1 MTPNGDIFF
10 TQVKD
15 RAARRRRRELPL
27 VEQFRGEVPPVVTE
41 PELEPETRIAEIEG
55 LLAEPMPQQE
65 RTPLEL
71 ELEELRPEVIPE
83 IARPIPAEEDLSE
96 LFRRVYPDF
105 DFGTETG
112 QVVLSTMMQW
122 AEESPEA
129 FLEDIWVKGR
139 TEDTEALLRAFG
151 AQEEVIEEIF
161 APPPIPEPLAIPH
174 DGLKFTLEVEEP
186 VEPYIR
192 EVEVDGV
199 TVRRLSETAPV
210 RKLAILRPDYTIE
223 VEDTVIGTYNP
234 ETGEIKRD
242 DPTTI
247 ELAKQNLDEAWKQY
261 IRGEF
266 KWGEFGD
273 LALGT
278 LGVGGAYIEKHVG
291 RPWETAVLEARSRF
305 QQTTGLGTEMDEVA
319 LQRLREVRR
328 QYGWAGALTAEEVSD
343 IWHDY
348 VEDTTGPASVAL
360 NVVEWLNPAY
370 IVPIGGTIGLFA
382 RFTTKIP
389 LLGKVMKWTA
399 SGVQY
404 VERGITYPVAK
415 PVEAGIRFG
424 AKGAEA
430 VGKRIGTALG
440 DRLIKQ
446 TDNLILTIPETER
459 LLDGVLVDN
468 WIKRAITTVA
478 KIPPVK
484 VGIEKALGWRILV
497 RRNSQVIED
506 VVGRGGVVNAEI
518 TRMGTN
524 AKAIK
529 YWELQEVSRNPT
541 KLFGFNKN
549 AYSPK
554 MANRLLP
561 EFAAEKEFA
570 GTLEHVFTKPEMYSW
585 SGMEKGLEYV
595 SKVHEINTEMLN
607 LLKLE
612 GVAPKNL
619 AEDWWIHRVVE
630 GKFSP
635 EGELIKLRGRPGVR
649 ARGRI
654 GVTPSYEMHR
664 KAPTMA
670 EGMAWGIQYARDPTV
685 AVTTYIEEA
694 FKKIADQRFIKY
706 IEQFGGITPTA
717 RLAERFP
724 ELVER
729 AALTQKELA
738 DAAYFSSV
746 INRAIRGEKLTTQT
760 LNAIERKF
768 PELGGRFKALSQEPI
783 RAEAQVREILAQ
795 NQKTI
800 RQLQTRLD
808 KAEAVDIE
816 AIKASA
822 REEAVRIGIP
832 DDQKLTE
839 AFRLMEIE
847 DRLAFRST
855 MESQLDD
862 AGRMITQYDEQI
874 AGMKEFLAVD
884 PVATARFTI
893 AGKKVD
899 LPHFI
904 SLREQTFPEYF
915 TVKEAQAL
923 FPKHSFAKYTQKGLK
938 TYNKVPR
945 DEALDDLTKR
955 FGMTPDEIAERVMRI
970 RVGRADIKDIEFII
984 NAVDNRYKGIDRML
998 KVLDNVDADVKF
1010 IPKAPEGM
1018 PEAGLQQD
1026 FYGYQHPKFPK
1037 GKGEITQVSMDDYQ
1051 KLVKA
1056 RKDAGL
1062 PPPDVGVK
1070 PKIDGIKGFEAET
1083 TIEKVSVEIPVVKP
1097 VAAIEAELK
1106 ALRTEVKA
1114 ITEARKAP
1122 FWKAKSEKALQME
1135 KVRQPEIGEGYIM
1148 QPFAGG
1154 KIYDQEF
1161 VDAFNKFFGHK
1172 GGLTALNVTSDVAG
1186 ILRITKA
1193 ALDFSMPAIQ
1203 GLPSWGLAH
1212 SYLLIDPPT
1221 GARLLG
1227 AWYKTF
1233 VQSTAAFFRP
1243 EVLAAAI
1250 KKIQPSAMERVS
1262 FGGSARAV
1270 DYFQVLWTKK
1280 GLAGAFQKTAGKIP
1294 FKPYDRAEIAFF
1306 GAGELVRDRFWKIL
1320 GAKAIRNGKEF
1331 ELARFLDRFTGI
1343 TDSAT
1348 LGVPMT
1354 VRQLEQTFVWFAPNY
1369 TRACLTVLSDL
1380 FRGGYTGAMAR
1391 EALGGMI
1398 AAGSAMYSGIQYAI
1412 ATTEGL
1418 DNEQAWKR
1426 VLEGFGVKTDPITGE
1441 VTWQPTGTFMT
1452 LKIGNYY
1459 MGFGGFWYG
1468 LLRLSGN
1475 IMATIDEVGERE
1487 VIDLVRIMKNGSFNK
1502 KDNPFIYWWY
1512 SRSSP
1517 FFGTGFE
1524 LADGKDFLGYPIEGT
1539 EDYLKYIAT
1548 RFEPIWME
1556 QGLNW
1561 LVPGMARDHEI
1572 PEDLAR
1578 AAIVPAE
1585 LFGLRTFP
1593 ESQWTIFY
1601 DKANELIKHIPA
1613 EELDPKQVD
1622 AWKAG
1627 ELTWK
1632 QLTDIQRINLLS
1644 RYPELEDLYGQSQS
1658 DSAVRGSENWKQWQG
1673 RIEEEKTS
1681 YYIRGDGL
1689 VDRLITGDLDT
1700 REFREMWSE
1709 AGQNYGIALDTME
1722 KEPAYEEIY
1731 GYFDKKE
1738 AKGEKY
1744 GFYDNLAL
1752 GEYIEIVFADYLDSK
1767 GDIDWDEKDRQ
1778 TDAFIEKWGE
1788 DTYQRIRQMYAD
1800 KKRLEGLHPTLI
1812 RMADDKDKLSRDYWR
1827 LPYKPINEMDEAD
1840 ELEGNIPAEYY
1851 ALWQQYQALETD
1863 KEREAFIET
1872 HPDFGRDWRE
1882 EFRLKNPEQDA
1893 MLALWGYG
1901 GKLQSREAYDLVTKW
1916 SRELGIPLEQ
1926 MGLGLPPPSL
1936 IDNYFDLNKIVS
1948 ETSGSSVE
1956 ARLFKLENPNYLAW
1970 GLEQGIW
1977 KDDLSDESIES
1988 LRLRFKHKD
1997 TFAEYELVE
2006 DREEQKKFRLSHPEF
2021 NDDRRRITMYGLEAD
2036 VALIEKYVEY
2046 GKIVDKYG
2054 GASAEARLFKIDNP
2068 DLHQFGQSEEV
2079 FGWDDLK
2086 DEKVEVLRINE
2097 QFRNE
2102 DAEYN
2107 SIQFVDAKK
2116 QAEVREDYLRKHSE
2130 YAVARRRRDA
2140 FNLDF
2145 PDNLVQSYVDYY
2157 ILPEKGYRRNRF
2169 LLENKNF
2176 YNAMLEKKELMPFAT
2191 DYKVP
2196 HVRYDEIYEKWAKLF
2211 DQYETVTGTASQRRD
2226 ARSAILRDNLGFAE
2240 DRLRRIAYGSFFP
2253 EKQIEKY
2260 VSYYSIIAR
2269 GKPEDVEDWYED
2281 DWFLMENPSFY
2292 ETAKTLLGWEGRDFS
2307 KVPTREVY
2315 DLYQIYR
2322 EIDDSKEQL
2331 NYRVKHRD
2339 LDEWGQ
2345 KVHGWKPAIAQVN
2358 LEFASK
2364 EDIINAITRLSDVSD
2379 EEKARIEG
2387 MSKEDILDAL
2397 SQTFKGKIQAFLN
2410 RGSLTKAEKEAVER
2424 MEESKERAKERK
2436 TIDELL
2442 AELERK
2448 LRRLKK

>member
-1 MTPNGDIFF
+1 MVTRLTALEPVLAGG
-10 TQVKD
+10 
-15 RAARRRRRELPL
+15 RRRRKPPI
-27 VEQFRGEVPPVVTE
+27 VPTLE
-41 PELEPETRIAEIEG
+41 PEEPKPETRIAEIEA
-55 LLAEPMPQQE
+55 LLAQGPMPQQE
-65 RTPLEL
+65 RIPLEL
-71 ELEELRPEVIPE
+71 ELAGLRPKITPELPVVEPPVEVPTITPLE
-83 IARPIPAEEDLSE
+83 TEEDLAE
-96 LFRRVYPDF
+96 LFRRVYPEF

-112 QVVLSTMMQW
+112 EVVLSTMMQW
-122 AEESPEA
+122 AEEDPNV
-129 FLEDIWVKGR
+129 FLEDIWAKGR
-139 TEDTEALLRAFG
+139 TADTEALLRAFG
-151 AQEEVIEEIF
+151 AEEEVIEEIF
-161 APPPIPEPLAIPH
+161 APLPPPEPLAIPH
-174 DGLKFTLEVEEP
+174 DGFKFILEVEEP

-192 EVEVDGV
+192 EVVEDGV
-199 TVRRLSETAPV
+199 TVRKLSETAPV
-210 RKLAILRPDYTIE
+210 RKLAILRPDYT
-223 VEDTVIGTYNP
+223 VELEGDVIGTYNP
-234 ETGEIKRD
+234 DTGEIKRD

-247 ELAKQNLDEAWKQY
+247 ALAKQNLDEAWKQFST
-261 IRGEF
+261 G
-266 KWGEFGD
+266 KLSWGEFGD

-278 LGVGGAYIEKHVG
+278 LGVGGAYIEKYVG
-291 RPWETAVLEARSRF
+291 RPWETAVLEARSRL
-305 QQTTGLGTEMDEVA
+305 QQALGLNSKQIDAEEIKEWALEKGIELSDADIEKAISEVQTPSE
-319 LQRLREVRR
+319 LDRITLERLKQVRQ

-360 NVVEWLNPAY
+360 NVVPWLNPAY

-389 LLGKVMKWTA
+389 LIGKVMKATA

-404 VERGITYPVAK
+404 VERGITYPIAK
-415 PVEAGIRFG
+415 PVEVGIKFG

-430 VGKRIGTALG
+430 VGKRIGTALAE
-440 DRLIKQ
+440 RLIKQ
-446 TDNLILTIPETER
+446 TDNLILTVPETER

-468 WIKRAITTVA
+468 WMKRAITTVA

-497 RRNSQVIED
+497 RRESQVIED
-506 VVGRGGVVNAEI
+506 IVGRGGVVNSEI
-518 TRMGTN
+518 IRMGTN

-541 KLFGFNKN
+541 KLFGFNKS
-549 AYSPK
+549 AYSSK
-554 MANRLLP
+554 MADRLLP
-561 EFAAEKEFA
+561 EFVAEKEFA
-570 GTLEHVFTKPEMYSW
+570 GTLEHVFTKPEMYRW
-585 SGMEKGLEYV
+585 GGMEKGLEYV
-595 SKVHEINTEMLN
+595 TKVHEINTEMLN

-649 ARGRI
+649 GKGRI

-706 IEQFGGITPTA
+706 IEQFGGITPAA

-724 ELVER
+724 ELIER
-729 AALTQKELA
+729 AALAQKELA
-738 DAAYFSSV
+738 DAAYFGSAV
-746 INRAIRGEKLTTQT
+746 NRAIRGEKLPEQT
-760 LNAIERKF
+760 LRAIERRF
-768 PELGGRFKALSQEPI
+768 PELGGRLREAVTGQPMKPIDRATQVAGTGAKDGFGFPQQLPASSEQLWNYMTAPERVIWARQAGLAGKTGSKVWKSLSKTEQDSLLL
-783 RAEAQVREILAQ
+783 VRE
-795 NQKTI
+795 
-800 RQLQTRLD
+800 
-808 KAEAVDIE
+808 
-816 AIKASA
+816 
-822 REEAVRIGIP
+822 
-832 DDQKLTE
+832 
-839 AFRLMEIE
+839 
-847 DRLAFRST
+847 
-855 MESQLDD
+855 
-862 AGRMITQYDEQI
+862 
-874 AGMKEFLAVD
+874 
-884 PVATARFTI
+884 
-893 AGKKVD
+893 
-899 LPHFI
+899 
-904 SLREQTFPEYF
+904 
-915 TVKEAQAL
+915 
-923 FPKHSFAKYTQKGLK
+923 
-938 TYNKVPR
+938 
-945 DEALDDLTKR
+945 
-955 FGMTPDEIAERVMRI
+955 EIAPP
-970 RVGRADIKDIEFII
+970 
-984 NAVDNRYKGIDRML
+984 
-998 KVLDNVDADVKF
+998 NVA
-1010 IPKAPEGM
+1010 
-1018 PEAGLQQD
+1018 
-1026 FYGYQHPKFPK
+1026 
-1037 GKGEITQVSMDDYQ
+1037 
-1051 KLVKA
+1051 
-1056 RKDAGL
+1056 
-1062 PPPDVGVK
+1062 VK

-1083 TIEKVSVEIPVVKP
+1083 TIEKVSVELPKVKP
-1097 VAAIEAELK
+1097 VAIREAELK

-1172 GGLTALNVTSDVAG
+1172 AGLQALNVTSDAAG

-1193 ALDFSMPAIQ
+1193 ALDFSQPAIQ

-1212 SYLLIDPPT
+1212 AYLLIDPPT
-1221 GARLLG
+1221 GLKLMG

-1250 KKIQPSAMERVS
+1250 KKVRPSAMERVS

-1280 GLAGAFQKTAGKIP
+1280 GLAGAFQKAAGKIP
-1294 FKPYDRAEIAFF
+1294 FKPYDRAEITFF

-1320 GAKAIRNGKEF
+1320 GPKAIRTGKEF

-1380 FRGGYTGAMAR
+1380 FRGGYTGGMAR
-1391 EALGGMI
+1391 EAMAGMI
-1398 AAGSAMYSGIQYAI
+1398 VAGSAMYSAIQYSI
-1412 ATTEGL
+1412 ATTEGQTH
-1418 DNEQAWKR
+1418 EQAWR
-1426 VLEGFGVKTDPITGE
+1426 TVQEGFGVKTDPITGE
-1441 VTWQPTGTFMT
+1441 VTWQPTGRFMT

-1487 VIDLVRIMKNGSFNK
+1487 IIDLVRIMKNGSFNK

-1512 SRSSP
+1512 SRASP
-1517 FFGTGFE
+1517 FFGAGFE
-1524 LADGKDFLGYPIEGT
+1524 LASGKDFLGYPIEGT

-1561 LVPGMARDHEI
+1561 LVPGMARDHEV
-1572 PEDLAR
+1572 PEGLAR
-1578 AAIVPAE
+1578 QALIPAE

-1601 DKANELIKHIPA
+1601 DKANELIQHIPE

-1658 DSAVRGSENWKQWQG
+1658 DSAVRNSENRKQWEG

-1681 YYIRGDGL
+1681 YYLRGDGL
-1689 VDRLITGDLDT
+1689 VERLITGDLDT

-1709 AGQNYGIALDTME
+1709 AGQNYGISLDAIE

-1752 GEYIEIVFADYLDSK
+1752 DEYRQIVFADYLDSK

-1778 TDAFIEKWGE
+1778 LDAFIEKWGE

-1827 LPYKPINEMDEAD
+1827 LPYKPINEMDEGD

-1863 KEREAFIET
+1863 KEREAFIEA
-1872 HPDFGRDWRE
+1872 HPDFGKDWRE

-1901 GKLQSREAYDLVTKW
+1901 GKLQSRE
-1916 SRELGIPLEQ
+1916 S
-1926 MGLGLPPPSL
+1926 
-1936 IDNYFDLNKIVS
+1936 
-1948 ETSGSSVE
+1948 
-1956 ARLFKLENPNYLAW
+1956 
-1970 GLEQGIW
+1970 
-1977 KDDLSDESIES
+1977 
-1988 LRLRFKHKD
+1988 
-1997 TFAEYELVE
+1997 YELV
-2006 DREEQKKFRLSHPEF
+2006 L
-2021 NDDRRRITMYGLEAD
+2021 
-2036 VALIEKYVEY
+2036 
-2046 GKIVDKYG
+2046 
-2054 GASAEARLFKIDNP
+2054 
-2068 DLHQFGQSEEV
+2068 
-2079 FGWDDLK
+2079 
-2086 DEKVEVLRINE
+2086 
-2097 QFRNE
+2097 
-2102 DAEYN
+2102 
-2107 SIQFVDAKK
+2107 
-2116 QAEVREDYLRKHSE
+2116 
-2130 YAVARRRRDA
+2130 
-2140 FNLDF
+2140 
-2145 PDNLVQSYVDYY
+2145 
-2157 ILPEKGYRRNRF
+2157 
-2169 LLENKNF
+2169 
-2176 YNAMLEKKELMPFAT
+2176 
-2191 DYKVP
+2191 
-2196 HVRYDEIYEKWAKLF
+2196 
-2211 DQYETVTGTASQRRD
+2211 
-2226 ARSAILRDNLGFAE
+2226 
-2240 DRLRRIAYGSFFP
+2240 
-2253 EKQIEKY
+2253 
-2260 VSYYSIIAR
+2260 
-2269 GKPEDVEDWYED
+2269 
-2281 DWFLMENPSFY
+2281 
-2292 ETAKTLLGWEGRDFS
+2292 
-2307 KVPTREVY
+2307 
-2315 DLYQIYR
+2315 
-2322 EIDDSKEQL
+2322 
-2331 NYRVKHRD
+2331 
-2339 LDEWGQ
+2339 
-2345 KVHGWKPAIAQVN
+2345 
-2358 LEFASK
+2358 
-2364 EDIINAITRLSDVSD
+2364 
-2379 EEKARIEG
+2379 
-2387 MSKEDILDAL
+2387 
-2397 SQTFKGKIQAFLN
+2397 
-2410 RGSLTKAEKEAVER
+2410 
-2424 MEESKERAKERK
+2424 
-2436 TIDELL
+2436 
-2442 AELERK
+2442 
-2448 LRRLKK
+2448 